1 MNIDIECQA
10 KYEKFGGIK
19 IMKTVTVNYY
29 TIDEL
34 KEVSPK
40 GYANAFNDYEKTQF
54 NLGYNWVDDA
64 ISSVK
69 KFLSLFDCELD
80 EFVIGSV
87 YSNDYRYTDNY
98 IYMWNEDEQ
107 CDDALE
113 IDELEGEKLKQ
124 YLELEHGKTLEKW
137 DYCPLTGYCLDI
149 TLLEPLHQFMTGEK
163 YQDSTLKDL
172 IDLALHYAIEE
183 VDADY
188 EYQCGYEAFEED
200 SRCNDYYYD
209 INGNLE

>member
-1 MNIDIECQA
+1 
-10 KYEKFGGIK
+10 
-19 IMKTVTVNYY
+19 MKTVTVNYY

-34 KEVSPK
+34 KEVNLK
-40 GYANAFNDYEKTQF
+40 GYYNAFNQYEKFQLE
-54 NLGYNWVDDA
+54 NGYNWHYEA
-64 ISSVK
+64 IQSVE
-69 KFLSLFDCELD
+69 KFLALFDCQLTR
-80 EFVIGSV
+80 FVIGSV
-87 YSNDYRYTDNY
+87 YGDDFGYCDNY
-98 IYMWNEDEQ
+98 IYLWNDEEE
-107 CDDALE
+107 CDDELE

-124 YLELEHGKTLEKW
+124 YLELAHGKTLEKW

-172 IDLALHYAIEE
+172 IYLALHYAIEE
-183 VDADY
+183 VEADY